1 MNDWQVRQIMDAIRE
16 HTREYET
23 VTVRRDGL
31 DALLLWERASE
42 MEARDRAHELRAQA
56 LAVLRGIRKAVSR

>member
-1 MNDWQVRQIMDAIRE
+1 MNDWQVRQIVDAIRE

-42 MEARDRAHELRAQA
+42 MEARDRARERRAQA